1 MSSPRW
7 PAFASW
13 APCDGHSN
21 EDPARDS
28 TCAPR
33 SGRSSFQR
41 CCRGR
46 YATESDGVVTGIFH
60 VVDAFEL
67 ITTGLRREAREAE
80 QATRTRSA
88 VLALGQAG
96 VPDVP
101 AATRLVG
108 LNTRRNTSVHGE
120 WLEVLDPDA
129 LLDAIK
135 AGRQLLAAVE
145 RYAKERGIAL

>member
-1 MSSPRW
+1 MATPTKTQLTT
-7 PAFASW
+7 
-13 APCDGHSN
+13 
-21 EDPARDS
+21 ARS
-28 TCAPR
+28 LLTRAAARFNGAAAAVARPNP
-33 SGRSSFQR
+33 
-41 CCRGR
+41 
-46 YATESDGVVTGIFH
+46 TEGEFDNNFDGVVTGIFH

-80 QATRTRSA
+80 QATRIRSA

-96 VPDVP
+96 IPEVP

-145 RYAKERGIAL
+145 RYAKDHGVAV

>member
-1 MSSPRW
+1 MATPTK
-7 PAFASW
+7 AQLAT
-13 APCDGHSN
+13 
-21 EDPARDS
+21 ARGFL
-28 TCAPR
+28 ARAAARFNGAAAAVARPNP
-33 SGRSSFQR
+33 
-41 CCRGR
+41 
-46 YATESDGVVTGIFH
+46 TEGEFDNNFDGVVTGIFH

-80 QATRTRSA
+80 QATRIRSA

-96 VPDVP
+96 IPDVP

-108 LNTRRNTSVHGE
+108 LNSRRNTSVHGE

-135 AGRQLLAAVE
+135 AGRLLLAAVE
-145 RYAKERGIAL
+145 LYAKDHRVAV

>member
-1 MSSPRW
+1 MATPNK
-7 PAFASW
+7 AQLAT
-13 APCDGHSN
+13 
-21 EDPARDS
+21 ARGFL
-28 TCAPR
+28 ARAAARFNGAAAAVARPNP
-33 SGRSSFQR
+33 
-41 CCRGR
+41 
-46 YATESDGVVTGIFH
+46 TEGEFDNNFDGVVTGIFH

-80 QATRTRSA
+80 QATRIRSA

-101 AATRLVG
+101 TATRLVG
-108 LNTRRNTSVHGE
+108 LNARRNTSVHGE

-135 AGRQLLAAVE
+135 AGRLLLAAVE
-145 RYAKERGIAL
+145 RYAKDHGVAV